1 MDFLQILWDVAIY
14 LSLAGLVILIISLL
28 TGLRVI
34 KPKPKLHLHKK
45 LSITAFVLVMIHAVI
60 MIYFYFLLNPS
71 IKYEM
76 LQRIT
81 ST

>member
-14 LSLAGLVILIISLL
+14 LSLAGFVILIISLL

-45 LSITAFVLVMIHAVI
+45 LSITAFILIAIHAVV
-60 MIYFYFLLNPS
+60 MIYFYFFRV
-71 IKYEM
+71 I
-76 LQRIT
+76 
-81 ST
+81 